1 VGAASGNQPV
11 TLSNT
16 GQLNLFLN
24 QVSVSPSV
32 FTMSGPTPPVT
43 IIPGSSVTYNVAF
56 GPSAPQGYAG
66 SLTFTSNAY
75 NGTVATSLSG
85 TGVTATTVLNVS
97 PATLPFGSQVV
108 NVTTPSQTVTVTN
121 GGITS
126 ITINSVQATAP
137 FTVTGFAGTTTL
149 NSGQSLSLAVTFTP
163 TAQTG
168 YTGTLTITS
177 TAPSSPNTVS
187 LSGTGVTQTAGTPL
201 CGIAD
206 NGSAIYL
213 PGLST
218 PNPTIP
224 GISDYIPFVPPA
236 KMGTYVDPAFGCTVT
251 RLTDGEA
258 NFSAPTG
265 HNYVRSAWN
274 ADSTKF
280 TLENLSS
287 GGFGVVDVAAGNILV
302 AFGQF
307 DSHFSGSNADETW
320 DRTNPNIIYY
330 ENGNTLNK
338 ADISACTLASP
349 CDGAH
354 GTSVVYTRMH
364 TFTEYSSLDSN
375 NNKKD
380 ISLDGCFYPMGG
392 TSGSN
397 FDAFAYNL
405 CTNTKG
411 PTFTCTTSQADHFT
425 SGMVHSNRMW
435 VGWGSATGTSQCVG
449 EWLYDTS
456 MSPVQQL
463 FTNAPHSTGVYDPVA
478 NKEYILYSGGLN
490 HHVCNGGGS
499 SEIATVDLQN
509 FTYTCLVPVPFS
521 VGNIHETS
529 NNPNGWWGYE
539 ITDSG
544 NTANDNS
551 TLAANWQNSWGHSYN
566 EIGIGNIST
575 GKIYRLAHSRTRT
588 GGASP
593 CGGYFT
599 QTRPSM
605 SLDGTHIAFDSSM
618 ARTNS
623 PLPACIQNYDDVY
636 TIKFR

>member
-1 VGAASGNQPV
+1 
-11 TLSNT
+11 
-16 GQLNLFLN
+16 
-24 QVSVSPSV
+24 
-32 FTMSGPTPPVT
+32 
-43 IIPGSSVTYNVAF
+43 
-56 GPSAPQGYAG
+56 
-66 SLTFTSNAY
+66 
-75 NGTVATSLSG
+75 
-85 TGVTATTVLNVS
+85 
-97 PATLPFGSQVV
+97 
-108 NVTTPSQTVTVTN
+108 
-121 GGITS
+121 
-126 ITINSVQATAP
+126 
-137 FTVTGFAGTTTL
+137 
-149 NSGQSLSLAVTFTP
+149 
-163 TAQTG
+163 
-168 YTGTLTITS
+168 
-177 TAPSSPNTVS
+177 
-187 LSGTGVTQTAGTPL
+187 
-201 CGIAD
+201 
-206 NGSAIYL
+206 
-213 PGLST
+213 
-218 PNPTIP
+218 
-224 GISDYIPFVPPA
+224 
-236 KMGTYVDPAFGCTVT
+236 
-251 RLTDGEA
+251 
-258 NFSAPTG
+258 
-265 HNYVRSAWN
+265 
-274 ADSTKF
+274 
-280 TLENLSS
+280 
-287 GGFGVVDVAAGNILV
+287 
-302 AFGQF
+302 
-307 DSHFSGSNADETW
+307 
-320 DRTNPNIIYY
+320 
-330 ENGNTLNK
+330 
-338 ADISACTLASP
+338 
-349 CDGAH
+349 
-354 GTSVVYTRMH
+354 VVYTRMH

-588 GGASP
+588 GGTSP

-605 SLDGTHIAFDSSM
+605 SLDGTHIAFVGGAGIRIANADGTG
-618 ARTNS
+618 AHTV
-623 PLPACIQNYDDVY
+623 ADTDDAGHDLAGDAEAEVGLVAGAHDADEFAAGIVRLEGDALHLHG
-636 TIKFR
+636 TLRHGGGRIGLVLTGGEQRKESDGDQGSDPGERQAHGSISFTDG